1 MTPTTFT
8 QLGVSG
14 VIVVLL
20 VIGMRALWNDNQQ
33 LREQAHDDQAAML
46 PALTASSAALLAA
59 TAAIERVTR
68 LVIARRAPKG
78 DEW

>member
-1 MTPTTFT
+1 MTDQTFT

-20 VIGMRALWNDNQQ
+20 VVIMRALWADNQA
-33 LREQAHDDQAAML
+33 LRTQAHEDQAAML

-59 TAAIERVTR
+59 TTAIERVTR
-68 LVIARRAPKG
+68 LVERRASKG
-78 DEW
+78 EEPW

>member
-1 MTPTTFT
+1 MTDQTFT

-20 VIGMRALWNDNQQ
+20 VIGMRALWSDNQK

-59 TAAIERVTR
+59 STAIERVTR
-68 LVIARRAPKG
+68 LLERRNG
-78 DEW
+78 GLG